1 MKFLLNDFIK
11 KRNITK
17 EQAAK
22 EIGISNPT
30 LYKLCD
36 GRAKVIRFDV
46 LEKICDV
53 FDCTPDDLFDRYQN
67 EKTKPIPSTEEIET
81 FKVNAH
87 VSFGDL
93 LADLLDSRIKTIAK
107 QELNEE
113 KDDTK

>member
-1 MKFLLNDFIK
+1 MKFLLKDFIK

-17 EQAAK
+17 
-22 EIGISNPT
+22 
-30 LYKLCD
+30 
-36 GRAKVIRFDV
+36 
-46 LEKICDV
+46 
-53 FDCTPDDLFDRYQN
+53 DDLFDRYQN
-67 EKTKPIPSTEEIET
+67 KKAKPIPSTGEIET

-93 LADLLDSRIKTIAK
+93 LVDLLDSRIKTIAK